1 MYSMKHLISA
11 ALFLIGFAPLSAQQE
26 PENEV
31 KVQIFTQEEKDNL
44 QLWYHEGLQKM
55 GLSEETEARYQ
66 SILTYYAVKMARL
79 DDRDQEWTPEQFKGK
94 LKEYLT
100 KQESEIREILT
111 PEQYTMHEEIYGEF
125 LRSVYRRW
133 NIDP

>member
-1 MYSMKHLISA
+1 MNSMKHLILA
-11 ALFLIGFAPLSAQQE
+11 VLFFTGLIPLRAQQE

-31 KVQIFTQEEKDNL
+31 KVQTFTQEERDNL

-66 SILTYYAVKMARL
+66 SILTYYAVKLARL
-79 DDRDQEWTPEQFKGK
+79 DDRDQEWTPEQLKGK

-111 PEQYTMHEEIYGEF
+111 PEQYTMHQEIYGEF
-125 LRSVYRRW
+125 LRSIYRRW
-133 NIDP
+133 EIEP

>member
-1 MYSMKHLISA
+1 MNSMKHLILA
-11 ALFLIGFAPLSAQQE
+11 VLFFTGLIPLRAQQE

-31 KVQIFTQEEKDNL
+31 KVQTFTQEERDNL

-66 SILTYYAVKMARL
+66 SILTYYAVKLARL
-79 DDRDQEWTPEQFKGK
+79 DDRDQEWTPEQLKGK

-111 PEQYTMHEEIYGEF
+111 PEQYSMHQEIYGEF
-125 LRSVYRRW
+125 LRSIYRRW
-133 NIDP
+133 EIEP

>member
-1 MYSMKHLISA
+1 MKHLILA
-11 ALFLIGFAPLSAQQE
+11 VLFFTGLIPLRAQQE

-31 KVQIFTQEEKDNL
+31 KVQTFTQEERDNL

-66 SILTYYAVKMARL
+66 SILTYYAVKLARL
-79 DDRDQEWTPEQFKGK
+79 DDRDQEWTPEQLKGK

-111 PEQYTMHEEIYGEF
+111 PEQYTMHQEIYGEF
-125 LRSVYRRW
+125 LRSIYRRW
-133 NIDP
+133 EIEP

>member
-1 MYSMKHLISA
+1 MKHLISA

-100 KQESEIREILT
+100 KQESEIRKILT

>member
-1 MYSMKHLISA
+1 MPMKKLVFTLFAFALTFQIA
-11 ALFLIGFAPLSAQQE
+11 AQE
-26 PENEV
+26 STEKDV

-44 QLWYHEGLQKM
+44 QLWYHEGLEKM

-66 SILTYYAVKMARL
+66 SILTYYAVKMTRL
-79 DDRDQEWTPEQFKGK
+79 DDKDQEWTREQFKAK

-100 KQESEIREILT
+100 KQESEVRELLT
-111 PEQYTMHEEIYGEF
+111 PEQLVVHEEIYGEF

-133 NIDP
+133 GIDKE

>member
-1 MYSMKHLISA
+1 MNSMKHLILA
-11 ALFLIGFAPLSAQQE
+11 VLFFTGLIPLRAQQE

-31 KVQIFTQEEKDNL
+31 KVQTFTQEERDNL

-66 SILTYYAVKMARL
+66 RILTYYAVKLARL
-79 DDRDQEWTPEQFKGK
+79 DDRDQEWTPEQLKGK

-111 PEQYTMHEEIYGEF
+111 PEQYTMHQEIYGEF
-125 LRSVYRRW
+125 LRSIYRRW
-133 NIDP
+133 EIEP

>member
-1 MYSMKHLISA
+1 MKHLILA
-11 ALFLIGFAPLSAQQE
+11 VLFFTGLIPLRAQQE

-31 KVQIFTQEEKDNL
+31 KVQTFTQEERDNL

-66 SILTYYAVKMARL
+66 SILTYYAVKLARL
-79 DDRDQEWTPEQFKGK
+79 DDRDQEWTPEQLKGK

-111 PEQYTMHEEIYGEF
+111 PEQYSMHQEIYGEF
-125 LRSVYRRW
+125 LRSIYRRW
-133 NIDP
+133 EIEP

>member
-1 MYSMKHLISA
+1 MARILPLIFLFGFIA
-11 ALFLIGFAPLSAQQE
+11 AANGQQG
-26 PENEV
+26 PEEDV
-31 KVQIFTQEEKDNL
+31 RVRLFTQEERDNL

-79 DDRDQEWTPEQFKGK
+79 DDKDQEWTPEQFKAK
-94 LKEYLT
+94 VKEYQT
-100 KQESEIREILT
+100 KQESEVRAILT
-111 PEQYTMHEEIYGEF
+111 PEQYEMHEEIYGEF

-133 NIDP
+133 GIERDR